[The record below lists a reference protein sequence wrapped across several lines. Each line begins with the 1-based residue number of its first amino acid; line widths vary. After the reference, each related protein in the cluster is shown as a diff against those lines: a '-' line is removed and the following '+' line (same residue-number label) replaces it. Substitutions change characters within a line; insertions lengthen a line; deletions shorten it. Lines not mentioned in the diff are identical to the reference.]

1 LKQFEAVNLFIERA
15 RSSQPGFA
23 LTMEN
28 APFITQVCQQLDGIP
43 LAIELAAARVKALS
57 PQQIAAR
64 LDDRFQLLTGGSRIA
79 LPRQQTLQATMDW
92 SFQLLSPK
100 EQNALCRLSVF
111 ANGWSLEGAEAVC
124 AGEDIGVHEVLD
136 LLTHWVDKS
145 LVVAQPGQETR
156 YRLLET
162 VRQYA
167 KEKLLATNE
176 HPVLYRRHVDW
187 FVALAERAEPELRGA
202 QQAAWLEQLEREH
215 DNLRAALE
223 WSLKSG
229 ESELATRL
237 AGACW
242 QFWYVRGYWSEAHQF
257 LEKVLAQSEN
267 VSALPKAKVLSSAG
281 ILASF
286 QGDYGRAQRFHQQ
299 SLALWRAQG
308 SQRGIAISLDSLGAV
323 AFYEGK
329 HAMARSL
336 LEESL
341 GIKRELG
348 DQQGIA
354 VSLGN
359 LGNVAFAEADYTSAH
374 HFYEQSLFIYRGL
387 GDRRNIAISLH
398 NLGNVA
404 MKQGDHK
411 RARSLHEE
419 SLAIKRTLGDKWG
432 TGYTL
437 HSLGEGAFQLG
448 EYDTASAFFAE
459 SLSIRHTLGEI
470 RSVAQGLEA
479 FAALAIAQGE
489 PKRAA
494 EALRES
500 IHAPLAPAG
509 RAEYDRTV
517 AGARASF
524 DGAAFAAAWA
534 EGQAMALDRAI
545 AYALNPITTSNP

>member
-1 LKQFEAVNLFIERA
+1 LEA
-15 RSSQPGFA
+15 
-23 LTMEN
+23 
-28 APFITQVCQQLDGIP
+28 
-43 LAIELAAARVKALS
+43 
-57 PQQIAAR
+57 
-64 LDDRFQLLTGGSRIA
+64 
-79 LPRQQTLQATMDW
+79 
-92 SFQLLSPK
+92 
-100 EQNALCRLSVF
+100 
-111 ANGWSLEGAEAVC
+111 AEAVC
-124 AGEDIGVHEVLD
+124 AGEAIGVHEVLD
-136 LLTHWVDKS
+136 LLTHLVDKS
-145 LVVAQPGQETR
+145 LVVAKPGKETR
-156 YRLLET
+156 YHLLET
-162 VRQYA
+162 VRQYGA
-167 KEKLLATNE
+167 EKLKEPHESESLKS
-176 HPVLYRRHVDW
+176 HHRDFFLV
-187 FVALAERAEPELRGA
+187 LAERAEPELRGA

-267 VSALPKAKVLSSAG
+267 VSALPKAKVLSLAG

-299 SLALWRAQG
+299 SLALFRAQG
-308 SQRGIAISLDSLGAV
+308 SQRGIAISLDSLGSV

-329 HAMARSL
+329 HATARSL

-419 SLAIKRTLGDKWG
+419 SLAIKRALGDKWG
-432 TGYTL
+432 IGYTL

-479 FAALAIAQGE
+479 FAALAIAQGQ
-489 PKRAA
+489 PTRAA
-494 EALRES
+494 RLCGVAETLRQT
-500 IHAPLAPAG
+500 IGAPLASAD
-509 RAEYDRTV
+509 RADYDRTI
-517 AGARASF
+517 GLARAGL
-524 DGAAFAAAWA
+524 DEKAFATAWA
-534 EGQAMALDRAI
+534 EGQAMTLEQTI
-545 AYALNPITTSNP
+545 AYALTEKSSSL